1 MKGEAYV
8 LADVGTKSTLTNSVI
23 NGNDTIEQICQ
34 FIHSTAFC
42 DFSP

>member
-1 MKGEAYV
+1 MNGEAYV
-8 LADVGTKSTLTNSVI
+8 PADVGTKSTLTNGAI
-23 NGNDTIEQICQ
+23 NGDDTIEQICQ